1 MTASHL
7 PSDSRAAQIE
17 RVAAFL
23 ERNPGATLR
32 QIEAACDTGSVT
44 KVLSVMRHP
53 STGYVIKR
61 ERRMTPCNNW
71 RNGRRLACYWLI
83 ARPSAAQGDLFTTS

>member
-1 MTASHL
+1 M
-7 PSDSRAAQIE
+7 PSQLQPDSRAAQIE

-61 ERRMTPCNNW
+61 ERRLMPCNNW

-83 ARPSAAQGDLFTTS
+83 ARPSTAQGELFITS

>member
-1 MTASHL
+1 MPLQLL
-7 PSDSRAAQIE
+7 PDTRAAQIE
-17 RVAAFL
+17 RVATFM

-53 STGYVIKR
+53 STGFVIKR
-61 ERRMTPCNNW
+61 ERRLVPCNNW
-71 RNGRRLACYWLI
+71 RNGRRLACYWLVS
-83 ARPSAAQGDLFTTS
+83 RPRFTQGDLFNNT